1 MQKEKLLKDLLKTLL
16 DNRLNKLEKIHNE
29 EMKDIKLIKSYYT
42 KQGELI
48 KSLMLIKKIDPP
60 NNKRP

>member
-29 EMKDIKLIKSYYT
+29 EMKDIKLIKYILYKTRGINKITVADKKNRST
-42 KQGELI
+42 K
-48 KSLMLIKKIDPP
+48 
-60 NNKRP
+60 